1 MRVVATAGHVDH
13 GKSSLVLALTG
24 TDPDRFPEEK
34 ARGLTIDLGF
44 AFTTLP
50 SGEVVGFVDVPGH
63 VRFVKN
69 MLAGVGAVDVAL
81 LVVAA
86 DEGWK
91 PQTVEHTQ
99 ILDLLDIGHGMVA
112 LTKAD
117 AVDDD
122 TLMLARLEIE
132 ERMPGWP
139 VVAVDSISGRGVDE
153 VRATLDAV
161 LADAPRPRDI
171 GRPRLW
177 IDRAFAAKGAGTI
190 VTGTL
195 TGGTLARDDEVV
207 VEPHGRRARVRAIES
222 AHTALESVGPG
233 NRVALNL
240 GGIDHHEV
248 ARGDAVVRPEQWAV
262 VDVVDVTLRVLPEQ
276 KFAKRSVVDA
286 HVGSGEQQAQLQ
298 LLDDEGDV
306 ARLRLSSPAP
316 LAPGDRLVLRS
327 SGAQATVGGAVVLD
341 VAPPRRASDA
351 PARSRLSLSQ
361 RVLRGAAVVHAGR
374 VRAPVGGA
382 TPEGCERV
390 GAWLV
395 APEELERVR
404 TRAAELARDGWPPIT
419 SVAAACG
426 VEVAQL
432 RAAIADAPVE
442 TVDDEP
448 EAVELLRAL
457 AKEPFSPPSPAE
469 LGASPALVRA
479 LVRSGRLVDLD
490 GVLFTAVALDEARR
504 RIAAAVVDSGE
515 LTVAAARDV
524 LQSTRKYVL
533 PILARMD
540 AEGVTRRRGE
550 VRIPGPRATTVWT
563 VGALSARRTVQTVGG
578 SVFGG
583 QQAAAFGLG
592 ESAPDAVR
600 LAYAQ
605 REVETIVEHGTVEAD
620 AFRTRFGAP
629 HVLPVAPGATVER
642 TTAILALGTRP
653 SDARFRE

>member
-44 AFTTLP
+44 AFTELP
-50 SGEVVGFVDVPGH
+50 SGVVVGFVDVPGH

-99 ILDLLDIGHGMVA
+99 ILDLLDVRHGLVA

-117 AVDDD
+117 VVDDD
-122 TLMLARLEIE
+122 TLLLARLEIE
-132 ERMPGWP
+132 ERLPGWP
-139 VVAVDSISGRGVDE
+139 IVAVDSISGRGVED
-153 VRATLDAV
+153 VRATLDTV
-161 LADAPRPRDI
+161 LAGAPAPTDV

-177 IDRAFAAKGAGTI
+177 VDRAFAAKGAGTV

-195 TGGTLARDDEVV
+195 TGGTVARDDEVV
-207 VEPHGRRARVRAIES
+207 IEPLGRKARVRGIES
-222 AHTALESVGPG
+222 AHQSVDRVGPG
-233 NRVALNL
+233 SRVALNL

-248 ARGDAVVRPEQWAV
+248 ARGDAVVRPDQWAV
-262 VDVVDVTLRVLPEQ
+262 VDTIDVALRVLPGQ

-286 HVGSGEQQAQLQ
+286 HVGSGEQPAHLQ
-298 LLDDEGDV
+298 LLHDEGGV

-327 SGAQATVGGAVVLD
+327 SGAQATMGGAVVLD
-341 VAPPRRASDA
+341 VAPARRAADA
-351 PARSRLSLSQ
+351 LARSQMSISQ
-361 RVLRGAAVVHAGR
+361 RVLAARPWCTPSEFAR
-374 VRAPVGGA
+374 LAGGA
-382 TPEGCERV
+382 SPEGCERV

-395 APEELERVR
+395 APAELERVR
-404 TRAAELARDGWPPIT
+404 SRAAELARDGWPPIT
-419 SVAAACG
+419 SVADACG

-432 RAAIADAPVE
+432 RAAMADTPIE

-457 AKEPFSPPSPAE
+457 AKDPFSPPAPAE

-479 LVRSGRLVDLD
+479 LVRTGRLVDLD
-490 GVLFTAVALDEARR
+490 GVLFTAEALEEARR
-504 RIAAAVVDSGE
+504 RIAGAVVERGE
-515 LTVAAARDV
+515 LTVADARDV
-524 LQSTRKYVL
+524 LESTRKYVL

-540 AEGVTRRRGE
+540 AEGVTRRRGDA
-550 VRIPGPRATTVWT
+550 RIAGPRA
-563 VGALSARRTVQTVGG
+563 R
-578 SVFGG
+578 
-583 QQAAAFGLG
+583 
-592 ESAPDAVR
+592 D
-600 LAYAQ
+600 
-605 REVETIVEHGTVEAD
+605 
-620 AFRTRFGAP
+620 
-629 HVLPVAPGATVER
+629 
-642 TTAILALGTRP
+642 
-653 SDARFRE
+653 